1 MLVFCIVGLDLG
13 SNANLTNFKAKIYPP
28 VLCFWHL
35 YYGVYFMEYGK
46 DSSLISSKKL
56 GFPLW
61 FNQRQRYRG
70 CLSLSDKSYPHPVP
84 MELNLRPSRS
94 YLMLSYWGVPLG
106 TSD

>member
-56 GFPLW
+56 GFPSGSIKG
-61 FNQRQRYRG
+61 NATG
-70 CLSLSDKSYPHPVP
+70 VAYPFLINPIP
-84 MELNLRPSRS
+84 TQSQWN
-94 YLMLSYWGVPLG
+94 
-106 TSD
+106 